1 MRCPFKQIK
10 TTEKSYGSGAY
21 TKEVTEFGICDM
33 RLCPY
38 FAIDYNGNYCRKVA
52 QEVGRCDDFGAR

>member
-10 TTEKSYGSGAY
+10 TTEKSYEGGEY
-21 TKEVTEFGICDM
+21 TKEVTEFGVCDM

-38 FAIDYNGNYCRKVA
+38 FAIDYNGGYCWKVA
-52 QEVGRCDDFGAR
+52 QEVGRCDDFGVR

>member
-10 TTEKSYGSGAY
+10 TTEKSYEGGEY
-21 TKEVTEFGICDM
+21 TKEVTEFGVCDM

-38 FAIDYNGNYCRKVA
+38 FAIDYNGGYCRKVA
-52 QEVGRCDDFGAR
+52 QEVGRCDDFGVR